1 MAQRLRIFISSPG
14 DVPDERLRAD
24 LIIDKL
30 AQDYSRYFV
39 IESYRWE
46 HEPMLASG
54 HFQDA
59 IEPPSASDIVILILW
74 SRLGTPLPEK
84 TPTREYRGLDGR
96 APVTGTEWEFE
107 EALAAARARGAPDI
121 LVFRN
126 LSPAAVD
133 LRDPA
138 ARGRSLAQLD
148 ALDAFWKRYFA
159 DRGVFLAASAEYLEI
174 EDFARRLE
182 ESLRKLIERRI
193 KSGAATG
200 TAETAP
206 SWLGN
211 PFRGLASYEFEHAA
225 IFFGRDALVAKA
237 AEQLATQ
244 ARAGTAFLL
253 LVGGSGSGKSSLV
266 KAAVVPRLMKPQRIE
281 GAAFLRR
288 VVFRPGD
295 GQQDLVLG
303 LAKALT
309 QGSAQEG
316 VGLPELL
323 APGQTANELATYL
336 RASSDAPTFVLSTAL
351 GRVTETARAAKRI
364 LPHESA
370 KLILVIDQFEEL
382 FTLARITAEDRIA
395 FVRLLQGLARSGV
408 VWIIASMRADFWHRI
423 LDVPELVA
431 LAQGQGRLEVPP
443 PSLAEIAE
451 MIRKPAQAAGLTF
464 QDSSAVRARPRHRAR
479 RGRRL
484 RARRAAAVVVRA
496 R

>member
-138 ARGRSLAQLD
+138 ARGRSLAELD

-206 SWLGN
+206 TWLGN

-266 KAAVVPRLMKPQRIE
+266 KAAVVPRLITVLSRIAGPGRSPA
-281 GAAFLRR
+281 GAGRETPLVNGGYWLDSVALLEVVVACEAEFGVAFDPEADL
-288 VVFRPGD
+288 RPG
-295 GQQDLVLG
+295 
-303 LAKALT
+303 A
-309 QGSAQEG
+309 
-316 VGLPELL
+316 
-323 APGQTANELATYL
+323 LAT
-336 RASSDAPTFVLSTAL
+336 L
-351 GRVTETARAAKRI
+351 G
-364 LPHESA
+364 
-370 KLILVIDQFEEL
+370 
-382 FTLARITAEDRIA
+382 
-395 FVRLLQGLARSGV
+395 
-408 VWIIASMRADFWHRI
+408 
-423 LDVPELVA
+423 
-431 LAQGQGRLEVPP
+431 
-443 PSLAEIAE
+443 SLA
-451 MIRKPAQAAGLTF
+451 GLIEAK
-464 QDSSAVRARPRHRAR
+464 SPS
-479 RGRRL
+479 GGS
-484 RARRAAAVVVRA
+484 
-496 R
+496 